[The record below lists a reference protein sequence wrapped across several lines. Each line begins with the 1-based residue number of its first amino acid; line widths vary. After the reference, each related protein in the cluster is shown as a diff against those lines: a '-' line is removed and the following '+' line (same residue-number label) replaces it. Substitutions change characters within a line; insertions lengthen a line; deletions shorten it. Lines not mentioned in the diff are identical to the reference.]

1 MKPAS
6 ASPGGEMCIMDAS
19 GHQQLSWRLG
29 QFDEIN
35 AARAAFEYWLTQGYT
50 AFGALTKTQAKH
62 AIKTFDP
69 AMEEVIL
76 VPRIVGG

>member
-1 MKPAS
+1 
-6 ASPGGEMCIMDAS
+6 MCIMDAS
-19 GHQQLSWRLG
+19 GHQQLTWRLDR
-29 QFDEIN
+29 FDEIS
-35 AARAAFEYWLTQGYT
+35 AARAAFEHWLTQGYT
-50 AFGALTKTQAKH
+50 AFGALTRTQAKH